1 MNSRVCLVIAGLGLS
16 LLIGSPSFAGEAIY
30 DRDGNLK
37 YRIDGNKVYDRNW
50 GLKYRRDGDRI
61 YDRDW
66 NLKGRIRRR

>member
-1 MNSRVCLVIAGLGLS
+1 LNSRVCLVIAGLGLS
-16 LLIGSPSFAGEAIY
+16 LLISSPSFAGEAIY

-37 YRIDGNKVYDRNW
+37 YRIDDNG
-50 GLKYRRDGDRI
+50 RI